1 VRREEN
7 TMGRL
12 TAFAFAAVCAAIAA
26 TAPASAA
33 PPFSDTN
40 CPRAV
45 QNVVAFNDAAAA
57 NDAPK
62 IRAAAHGA
70 ADAYRACAS
79 VAQATTNIAVE
90 PIVNYDKTRA
100 AQFLIVA
107 GRLDAASGD
116 AKAATAALTE
126 ARAMAKDVV
135 EWQPQ
140 SLSYTMSNGGAGNSS
155 SRNSDRN
162 GSRYKTAA
170 LEIVASADVELAKLG
185 QASPQPAASTKP

>member
-1 VRREEN
+1 
-7 TMGRL
+7 MGRT
-12 TAFAFAAVCAAIAA
+12 TAFAFAAACAAIAA
-26 TAPASAA
+26 AAPASAA
-33 PPFSDTN
+33 PPFSDTM

-45 QNVVAFNDAAAA
+45 PHVVAFNDAAAA
-57 NDAPK
+57 NDAVK

-79 VAQATTNIAVE
+79 AAQATPNLAIE

-116 AKAATAALTE
+116 AKGAATALNDGRSL
-126 ARAMAKDVV
+126 ARDVV

-162 GSRYKTAA
+162 GSRYKSAA
-170 LEIVASADVELAKLG
+170 LEIVASAEQELAKLA